1 MPNIEDLHLG
11 ATVYSRDGHKLGQL
25 NRFVIR
31 TGDGTLTHVVVDVGM
46 LRSGRPL
53 WTGGWALSHD
63 RVLPLGAVTSAT
75 SDEVRIS
82 MSAEE
87 FRDLGVDY
95 IEEHFDRVP
104 DTHPGWPDLSDAARI
119 VMSIPGE
126 PGPVMLHEVM
136 AHAPD
141 EVDIKRD
148 SPVWRLQP
156 HEKIGEVDRVLFDPD
171 TGKVSA
177 LVIRRGIFFHH
188 EVVLAIASVV
198 EVVADIVRVEMDD
211 ATLKSLAEYKPED

>member
-1 MPNIEDLHLG
+1 M
-11 ATVYSRDGHKLGQL
+11 
-25 NRFVIR
+25 
-31 TGDGTLTHVVVDVGM
+31 
-46 LRSGRPL
+46 
-53 WTGGWALSHD
+53 
-63 RVLPLGAVTSAT
+63 
-75 SDEVRIS
+75 
-82 MSAEE
+82 
-87 FRDLGVDY
+87 DY

-119 VMSIPGE
+119 AMSIPGE